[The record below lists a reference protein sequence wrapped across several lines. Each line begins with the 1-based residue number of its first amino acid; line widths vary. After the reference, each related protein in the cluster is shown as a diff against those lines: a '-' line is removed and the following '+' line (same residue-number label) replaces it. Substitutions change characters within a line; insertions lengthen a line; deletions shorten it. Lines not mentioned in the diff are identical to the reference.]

1 VVVEGTPGELKQRLS
16 GDAVQVE
23 VEDGR
28 IEDAKGVLARVGAAP
43 EAVLDARTLVARVPD
58 GGRALPGILTALDSA
73 GVGVVSV
80 SVSRPSLDDVYLH
93 YTGRDFTSEDR
104 GER

>member
-1 VVVEGTPGELKQRLS
+1 ELKAGLR

-23 VEDGR
+23 IEDGR
-28 IEDAKGVLARVGAAP
+28 VEDAKGVLANVGAAA
-43 EAVLDARTLVARVPD
+43 ETVLDQRTLVTRVPD
-58 GGRALPGILTALDSA
+58 GGRALPGILTALDAA

-93 YTGRDFTSEDR
+93 YTGRDFRSEDR
-104 GER
+104 GDA